1 MPKAKAS
8 AQPTGD
14 KAKSKGKSPA
24 KAEAKIMPKGKAKA
38 RTMPKGKANVAMP
51 EGKAMPKAK
60 ARPTGSSAHLSARE
74 QVRQAVLKKVPRT
87 LKLRFR
93 NGCQKCRQRAL
104 CTPSCWAE
112 RGYFP

>member
-1 MPKAKAS
+1 MAKALQEMAAKAK
-8 AQPTGD
+8 
-14 KAKSKGKSPA
+14 
-24 KAEAKIMPKGKAKA
+24 
-38 RTMPKGKANVAMP
+38 TMPKGKANVAMP